1 MKNFKNQYSFEKTS
15 DGSVKL
21 SNNGKIKFSE
31 GEKVKNAEI
40 LQVLYIVQK
49 GSHSDQQMVTNGFSR
64 FQNSRTFIAT
74 RNSSKICIAVWYCT
88 LC

>member
-1 MKNFKNQYSFEKTS
+1 MKNFKNQCSFEKTS

-21 SNNGKIKFSE
+21 SNNGKIKFNE

-49 GSHSDQQMVTNGFSR
+49 DSHSDQQMVTISNVNKFFS
-64 FQNSRTFIAT
+64 IP
-74 RNSSKICIAVWYCT
+74 K
-88 LC
+88 